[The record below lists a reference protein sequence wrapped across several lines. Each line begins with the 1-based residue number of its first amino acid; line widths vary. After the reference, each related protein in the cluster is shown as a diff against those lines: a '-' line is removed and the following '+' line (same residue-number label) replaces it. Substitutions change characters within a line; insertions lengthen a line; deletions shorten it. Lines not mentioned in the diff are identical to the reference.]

1 MVFDDDGWDEEDT
14 ALFLAINEDMR
25 KEARLW
31 EQRDKN
37 EDNDID
43 FETDSDS
50 DISDL
55 AWSKRKNLRPFE
67 QYVKDYL
74 EKKI

>member
-25 KEARLW
+25 KEARLR
-31 EQRDKN
+31 EQRDEN

-43 FETDSDS
+43 FEIDSDS
-50 DISDL
+50 DISD
-55 AWSKRKNLRPFE
+55 
-67 QYVKDYL
+67 YMV
-74 EKKI
+74 